1 MVLGILTSLLG
12 LGGKLVSPAIN
23 YANRRKD
30 GTQQSTSL
38 RTSRFCL
45 NIFHWSAGVVHAL
58 TTAVV
63 LAVVLTYSQA

>member
-1 MVLGILTSLLG
+1 MLKDICLPLRMTHYTGF
-12 LGGKLVSPAIN
+12 N

-30 GTQQSTSL
+30 GTQQSTPL
-38 RTSRFCL
+38 RTSRFCFD
-45 NIFHWSAGVVHAL
+45 IFHWSAGVVHAF